1 MDWQSMV
8 IFSFIFALTNNA
20 VSRGIAFLE
29 HLRREKELDRMLDKI
44 SNIDQRIAERAV
56 AGVRRVK

>member
-8 IFSFIFALTNNA
+8 VFSLIFALTNNA
-20 VSRGIAFLE
+20 VSRGIATIE
-29 HLRREKELDRMLDKI
+29 HWRRGKELDRMLDTI
-44 SNIDQRIAERAV
+44 SNIDQRIDRAV